1 MIIRQNIKRFYSLR
15 SFLSHFPFV
24 QKYHIHFAELM
35 PSTEYT
41 SDRSP
46 LYVLFFYF
54 FLEIP
59 FSLLS
64 CQGRKILACVLDK
77 DQGRKIIN
85 PPGGNPEVNRD
96 TGVTLS
102 DQSLVN
108 SVNYQKE
115 N

>member
-1 MIIRQNIKRFYSLR
+1 M
-15 SFLSHFPFV
+15 
-24 QKYHIHFAELM
+24 
-35 PSTEYT
+35 
-41 SDRSP
+41 
-46 LYVLFFYF
+46 
-54 FLEIP
+54 
-59 FSLLS
+59 
-64 CQGRKILACVLDK
+64 ACVLDK

-85 PPGGNPEVNRD
+85 PPGGNPEFNRD